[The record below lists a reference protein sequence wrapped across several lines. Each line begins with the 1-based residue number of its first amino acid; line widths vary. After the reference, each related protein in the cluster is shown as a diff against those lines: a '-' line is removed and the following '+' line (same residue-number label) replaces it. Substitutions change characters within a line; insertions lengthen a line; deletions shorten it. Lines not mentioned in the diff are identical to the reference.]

1 MNEPSQNPKPASTPS
16 ECDQLRELLPSYV
29 IGGLDTDEKALVE
42 KLLPRCPE
50 AVQELREY
58 AGLSQAMLYE
68 AEPVQPPAYLHDRL
82 MASLNAPAPETK
94 AAPMSP
100 TPAPVMT
107 VQRPWPNRLWAAVA
121 LAASL
126 LLVFSNIY
134 WLLQVQELRVTQA
147 DVEALLNSERLVLA
161 TLGAGASQRVELRST
176 DAGTDQLYATLLWN
190 PDVDRALLYTD
201 QLPALPADRTY
212 QVWLIDSTAPVS
224 GGLFQVDAQGQGVLV
239 FQPPAEISQFSA
251 IAISSE
257 PAQGSEAP
265 TTTPLALGEI

>member
-1 MNEPSQNPKPASTPS
+1 MNEPSQNPNRVPS
-16 ECDQLRELLPSYV
+16 ECDQLRDLLPSYV
-29 IGGLDTDEKALVE
+29 IGGLDAEEKALVE

-50 AVQELREY
+50 AAQELREY
-58 AGLSQAMLYE
+58 AGLAQVMLYE

-82 MASLNAPAPETK
+82 MASLNAPASETK
-94 AAPMSP
+94 
-100 TPAPVMT
+100 PAPIVA
-107 VQRPWPNRLWAAVA
+107 VQRPRPNRLWAAVA

-126 LLVFSNIY
+126 LLVLSNVY
-134 WLLQVQELRVTQA
+134 WLAQVQELRITQA
-147 DVEALLNSERLVLA
+147 DVQALLRSERILLA

-176 DAGTDQLYATLLWN
+176 DVGTDQVYATLLWN

-212 QVWLIDSTAPVS
+212 QLWLIDSATPVS
-224 GGLFQVDAQGQGVLV
+224 GGIFQVDEQGQGVLV

-251 IAISSE
+251 VAISTE

-265 TTTPLALGEI
+265 TTAPLALGEI